1 MNSIMQSEKKCY
13 ITGRTTGLHHH
24 HIYGGANRQV
34 SEKNGFWVYL
44 AAELHNMSDSGVHFN
59 RALDLALK
67 AECQRKFEETHTREE
82 FMRLIGKNYLTDEP
96 PKKKLD
102 F

>member
-1 MNSIMQSEKKCY
+1 MNSIMQGEKKCY
-13 ITGRTTGLHHH
+13 ITGSTTGLHRH

-34 SEKNGFWVYL
+34 SEKKGFWVYL
-44 AAELHNMSDSGVHFN
+44 VAELHNMSDSGVHFS

-67 AECQRKFEETHTREE
+67 AECQRKFEEMHTREE

>member
-13 ITGRTTGLHHH
+13 ITGRTTGLHRH

-44 AAELHNMSDSGVHFN
+44 VAELHNMSDSGVHFN

-82 FMRLIGKNYLTDEP
+82 FMRLIGKNYLTGEP

>member
-13 ITGRTTGLHHH
+13 ITGRTTGLHRH

-44 AAELHNMSDSGVHFN
+44 VAELHNMSDSGVHFN

-82 FMRLIGKNYLTDEP
+82 FMRLIGKNYLTSET

>member
-1 MNSIMQSEKKCY
+1 MNSIMQCEKKCY
-13 ITGRTTGLHHH
+13 ITGRTTGLHRH

-44 AAELHNMSDSGVHFN
+44 VAELHNMSDSGVHFN

-82 FMRLIGKNYLTDEP
+82 FMRLIGKNYLTGET